1 MSHLAPHF
9 DPDVF
14 VSYSHGDPIG
24 SRAPLRDWTQALV
37 RRLTEGLHALETEFD
52 GLHVWMDPEIDPTA
66 CLTDELKGKASAC
79 GILMIVMSNRYLKS
93 SWCKDE
99 LEWFK
104 KQFEGRAAEGGRVF
118 VIRAQRTDEN
128 LWPDFLRDAR
138 GHAMTGFPFF
148 DPESG
153 FPRGFQLQE
162 PGDDYFRELTRLQVW
177 LTKRLREVRQRADK
191 SAQAMAAA
199 ALAPAAAVQP
209 FGSRRIYLHAPP
221 ESEFARAEI
230 GLALTTDG
238 FTPVA
243 PPATGIPVAP
253 PATAET
259 ELAGWQREARERME
273 AARRCEAL
281 ALLRVADG
289 ERFVG
294 DLLDIG
300 VDERKRIADARGA
313 PLPCAVLDKTG
324 ENLPIDVA
332 PFGIACFDVTRT
344 DWRGRFRSWLDAARS
359 SPAGAA
365 P

>member
-1 MSHLAPHF
+1 MPYLAPHY

-14 VSYSHGDPIG
+14 VSYSHGDPQG
-24 SRAPLRDWTQALV
+24 GRAPLRDWTQALV
-37 RRLTEGLHALETEFD
+37 RRLTDGLHALETEFD

-66 CLTDELKGKASAC
+66 YLTDELKGKAGAC

-118 VIRAQRTDEN
+118 VIRAQKTDEAH
-128 LWPDFLRDAR
+128 WPDFLRDAR

-153 FPRGFQLQE
+153 FPWGFQLKE
-162 PGDDYFRELTRLQVW
+162 PGDDYFKQLTTLQVW
-177 LTKRLREVRQRADK
+177 LSRRLREMRERAEK
-191 SAQAMAAA
+191 SAQAAAA
-199 ALAPAAAVQP
+199 AAAPAAMATRP
-209 FGSRRIYLHAPP
+209 LGSRRIYLHAPP
-221 ESEFARAEI
+221 ECESARAEI
-230 GLALTTDG
+230 GMALKSDG
-238 FTPVA
+238 FVPVA
-243 PPATGIPVAP
+243 TPTGGGSG
-253 PATAET
+253 
-259 ELAGWQREARERME
+259 LADWRREAKDRMD
-273 AARRCEAL
+273 AAKRCEAL
-281 ALLRVADG
+281 TLLRVADG

-300 VDERKRIADARGA
+300 VDERERIADARGA

-332 PFGIACFDVTRT
+332 PFDIERFDVSETG
-344 DWRGRFRSWLDAARS
+344 WRGRFRVLA
-359 SPAGAA
+359 
-365 P
+365 

>member
-1 MSHLAPHF
+1 MPYLAPHF

-14 VSYSHGDPIG
+14 VSYSHGDPIAG
-24 SRAPLRDWTQALV
+24 RAPLRDWTRALV
-37 RRLTEGLHALETEFD
+37 RRLTDGLHALETEFD

-66 CLTDELKGKASAC
+66 YLTDELKGKASAC

-99 LEWFK
+99 LEWFR
-104 KQFEGRAAEGGRVF
+104 KQIKGRAAEGGQVF
-118 VIRAQRTDEN
+118 VIRAQKTDES

-162 PGDDYFRELTRLQVW
+162 PGDDYFRELSRLQVW
-177 LTKRLREVRQRADK
+177 LTSRLREMRERADK

-199 ALAPAAAVQP
+199 VVPSPGATRPM
-209 FGSRRIYLHAPP
+209 GSRRIYLHAPP
-221 ESEFARAEI
+221 DTEAVRAEVDT
-230 GLALTTDG
+230 ALMSDG
-238 FTPVA
+238 ITPVA
-243 PPATGIPVAP
+243 PVIGAGKSL
-253 PATAET
+253 AE
-259 ELAGWQREARERME
+259 WQSEAKQLRME

-281 ALLRVADG
+281 TLLRVADG
-289 ERFVG
+289 GRFIG

-300 VDERKRIADARGA
+300 VDERERIEAARGA
-313 PLPCAVLDKTG
+313 PMPCAVFDKTG
-324 ENLPIDVA
+324 EGLPIDVSWA
-332 PFGIACFDVTRT
+332 GIERFDLTQT
-344 DWRGRFRSWLDAARS
+344 DWHGRFRSWLDASRV
-359 SPAGAA
+359 SPVEAA